1 MGNQDQLE
9 KHVVGNETKAWSR
22 SSLVMKNAVKF
33 IALEKDFIKNLSSC
47 SASAREPLYY
57 ERFIYSNALEC

>member
-1 MGNQDQLE
+1 MWL
-9 KHVVGNETKAWSR
+9 ETKQKHGQGVRWQ
-22 SSLVMKNAVKF
+22 LVMKNAVKF